1 MDLSLPRG
9 MRDLQ
14 PEDYE
19 ALERVRDSFI
29 EVSRIFGFR
38 LMEPSPI
45 ELIQTLEAKSG
56 PGVRNEVYYFQDKA
70 GRDVGLRFDLTVG
83 LTRYVVSNR
92 SLPSPIKIG
101 SFSGMWRYD
110 EPQYGRYRWFYQWDA
125 EIFGPK
131 SVEADAE
138 VIAFA
143 SALFD
148 RLGLKEVSIEIGD
161 RGVTEEFIRSRIG
174 VQDETRVLALL
185 RAVDKLAKKSVEDVL
200 EEYGKMGVD
209 RESLNRLIEF
219 GQLKGK
225 PETVLKW
232 LGEEKLEKIDD
243 LSRLTD
249 LLRARQ
255 VPNIKLNLGIVRGL
269 DYYTGV
275 VFEVFERKNPSLGA
289 LAGGGRYDILP
300 KIFGRDD
307 LGATGVAG
315 GVERTVL
322 ALSKT
327 GAGVTAENR
336 VYVGYV
342 GEEMM
347 GPASEIASKLRRI
360 GLPTDLELSGRGLR
374 KQLESASKSAVVF
387 VLVGP
392 RDYAGH
398 QVTLRDMRSGVESKI
413 DLKDIED
420 QVKSLLKIG

>member
-1 MDLSLPRG
+1 

-29 EVSRIFGFR
+29 EVARIFGFR

-56 PGVRNEVYYFQDKA
+56 PGVRNEVYFFQDKA

-92 SLPSPIKIG
+92 GLPSPIKIG
-101 SFSGMWRYD
+101 AFSGMWRYD

-138 VIAFA
+138 IIAFA

-148 RLGLKEVSIEIGD
+148 KLGLKEVSIEIGD
-161 RGVTEEFIRSRIG
+161 RGVTEEFIRGRIG
-174 VQDETRVLALL
+174 VQNEEQVLALL
-185 RAVDKLAKKSVEDVL
+185 RAVDKLAKKSVDEVL
-200 EEYGKMGVD
+200 EEYGKMGVARD
-209 RESLNRLIEF
+209 SLNRLIEF
-219 GQLKGK
+219 GQLKG
-225 PETVLKW
+225 EAESVLKR
-232 LGEEKLEKIDD
+232 LGEEKLEKMSD

-255 VPNIKLNLGIVRGL
+255 IPNIKLNLGIVRGL
-269 DYYTGV
+269 DYYTGI
-275 VFEVFERKNPSLGA
+275 VFEVFERKNPNLGA

-322 ALSKT
+322 ALQKIGVAVT
-327 GAGVTAENR
+327 GENR

-342 GEEMM
+342 GEAMI
-347 GPASEIASKLRRI
+347 GPASEIASKLRRS

-374 KQLESASKSAVVF
+374 KQLESASRSAAIF

-392 RDYAGH
+392 KDYAGH
-398 QVTLRDMRSGVESKI
+398 QVTLRDMRSGAESKI
-413 DLKDIED
+413 SLQDLEE
-420 QVKSLLKIG
+420 QVKSLLQTS

>member
-29 EVSRIFGFR
+29 EIARIFGFR

-92 SLPSPIKIG
+92 GLPSPIKIG
-101 SFSGMWRYD
+101 AFSGMWRYD

-138 VIAFA
+138 IIAFA

-161 RGVTEEFIRSRIG
+161 RGVTEEFIRGRIG
-174 VQDETRVLALL
+174 VQDDARVLALL
-185 RAVDKLAKKSVEDVL
+185 RAVDKLAKKSVEEVL
-200 EEYGKMGVD
+200 EEYSNVGVD
-209 RESLNRLIEF
+209 SASLNRLIEF
-219 GQLKGK
+219 GQMKGE
-225 PETVLKW
+225 PESVLKR
-232 LGEEKLEKIDD
+232 LGEEKLERIGD
-243 LSRLTD
+243 LSRLID
-249 LLRARQ
+249 LLKARQ
-255 VPNIKLNLGIVRGL
+255 VPNVKLNLGIVRGL

-275 VFEVFERKNPSLGA
+275 VFEVFERNNPSLGA

-300 KIFGRDD
+300 KIFGRED

-322 ALSKT
+322 ALQKI
-327 GAGVTAENR
+327 GAGLAADKR

-342 GEEMM
+342 GESMM
-347 GPASEIASKLRRI
+347 EPASEIASRLRRS

-374 KQLESASKSAVVF
+374 KQLESASKSAAVF

-398 QVTLRDMRSGVESKI
+398 QVTLRDMRSGVES
-413 DLKDIED
+413 
-420 QVKSLLKIG
+420 QVALENLEVEIKSLIQIR

>member
-138 VIAFA
+138 VMDFT
-143 SALFD
+143 SF
-148 RLGLKEVSIEIGD
+148 
-161 RGVTEEFIRSRIG
+161 
-174 VQDETRVLALL
+174 LL
-185 RAVDKLAKKSVEDVL
+185 RK
-200 EEYGKMGVD
+200 
-209 RESLNRLIEF
+209 
-219 GQLKGK
+219 
-225 PETVLKW
+225 
-232 LGEEKLEKIDD
+232 
-243 LSRLTD
+243 
-249 LLRARQ
+249 
-255 VPNIKLNLGIVRGL
+255 
-269 DYYTGV
+269 
-275 VFEVFERKNPSLGA
+275 
-289 LAGGGRYDILP
+289 
-300 KIFGRDD
+300 
-307 LGATGVAG
+307 
-315 GVERTVL
+315 
-322 ALSKT
+322 
-327 GAGVTAENR
+327 
-336 VYVGYV
+336 
-342 GEEMM
+342 
-347 GPASEIASKLRRI
+347 
-360 GLPTDLELSGRGLR
+360 
-374 KQLESASKSAVVF
+374 
-387 VLVGP
+387 
-392 RDYAGH
+392 
-398 QVTLRDMRSGVESKI
+398 
-413 DLKDIED
+413 
-420 QVKSLLKIG
+420 